1 MKNQIIELIKEH
13 NKLSYQ
19 EILNLLKCSNE
30 ELASVISQMEDKD
43 IFKRGKY
50 YSLIDGER
58 LVLGMIVIRNDHL
71 YLKTESSSYFVS
83 DEYFDLVFDKDIV
96 VAEINKNIYHDEVR
110 SNASILKVVKHSN
123 TEIVCKLS
131 KKTYRGKKVFI
142 VVDPNSNYEELYVS
156 PKDLKGAHIGDICVL
171 RIDYIKGEMNPFVL
185 KIIGHDSDIGS
196 DVLALI
202 AASKI
207 PYEFSEEVYDEVD
220 SVEEEVKEEELAN
233 RVDFTNDLVITIDG
247 ADSKDF
253 DDAVN
258 VVKLSNGNY
267 RLSVHI
273 ADVSHYV
280 KDSSALDKEAL
291 LRGNSVYLV
300 DRVIPMLPFKLSNGI
315 CSLNEGVIRL
325 VLSSIIEFDPNGKIL
340 NSQICSGYIKS
351 KRRMTYENV
360 NKMLEDNDESLIK
373 QYSDVYP
380 MLLLMKELS
389 ELIRSRR
396 EARGSLD
403 FDIKEMKI
411 CVDEKGKPIN
421 VVARE
426 RGIGEMLIEDF
437 MICANECVAE
447 TLFNMKYPC
456 CYRVHEEPNKEKL
469 TNLNHLLKG
478 VDLKIANIEKGVNP
492 KYLQSIMNKVKDT
505 PVGLSVNT
513 MLLRAMAKA
522 RYDSKPL
529 GHFGLAS
536 KYYCHFTSPIRRYS
550 DLQTH
555 RIINDLIINSKNFD
569 KNYIH
574 FNSIIDDVCEGC
586 SLTERK
592 ALELERMVND
602 MKAAEYMKDKI
613 GNIYNAVISSV
624 TSFGLFVML
633 ENTIEGLVH
642 VRNMPDYYTYD
653 ERNGTLI
660 AEYTKEV
667 YNIGD
672 RVKVRLIDAN
682 KEKRQIDFM
691 LVSKI
696 KKGR

>member
-1 MKNQIIELIKEH
+1 MKEKIIELIKEH
-13 NKLSYQ
+13 NKLSYH
-19 EILNLLKCSNE
+19 ELLSLLECSSE
-30 ELASVISQMEDKD
+30 DLALVVSQMEDID

-50 YSLIDGER
+50 YSLIDGEK
-58 LVLGMIVIRNDHL
+58 LVLGTIVIRNEHL
-71 YLKTESSSYFVS
+71 YLKTDKNSYFVS
-83 DEYFDLVFDKDIV
+83 DEYFDVVFDKDIV
-96 VAEINKNIYHDEVR
+96 VAEINKNIYRDEVR

-131 KKTYRGKKVFI
+131 KKVYRGKKVFT
-142 VVDPNSNYEELYVS
+142 VLDPNSNYEEIYVS
-156 PKDLKGAHIGDICVL
+156 PKDLKGAHIGDICILKLNYV
-171 RIDYIKGEMNPFVL
+171 KGEMNANVL
-185 KIIGHDSDIGS
+185 KIIGHDSDIGA

-207 PYEFSEEVYDEVD
+207 PYEFNDKVYDEVD
-220 SVEEEVKEEELAN
+220 SVSEEVNPNELAG
-233 RVDFTNDLVITIDG
+233 RVDFTDDLVITIDG
-247 ADSKDF
+247 TDSKDF

-258 VVKLSNGNY
+258 LVRLENGNY
-267 RLSVHI
+267 RLGVHI

-280 KDSSALDKEAL
+280 KEGSSLDVEAL
-291 LRGNSVYLV
+291 SRGNSVYLV

-325 VLSSIIEFDPNGKIL
+325 VLSSIIEFDPKGNVL

-351 KRRMTYENV
+351 KRRMTYEDV
-360 NKMLEDNDESLIK
+360 NKMLEDNNEALIK
-373 QYSDVYP
+373 KYSDVYP
-380 MLLLMKELS
+380 MLCLMKELS
-389 ELIRSRR
+389 TLIRGHR
-396 EARGSLD
+396 EDRGSLD

-426 RGIGEMLIEDF
+426 RGIAEMLIEDF
-437 MICANECVAE
+437 MISANECVAE

-469 TNLNHLLKG
+469 NNLNHLLKG
-478 VDLKIANIEKGVNP
+478 VDLKINNIDKGINP
-492 KYLQSIMNKVKDT
+492 KQLQGIMNKVKDT
-505 PVGLSVNT
+505 SVGLSVNT

-550 DLQTH
+550 DLETH
-555 RIINDLIINSKNFD
+555 RVINDLIINSNNFEN
-569 KNYIH
+569 KYIH
-574 FNSIIDDVCEGC
+574 HNSVIDDICEQC

-633 ENTIEGLVH
+633 ENTIEGLIH
-642 VRNMPDYYTYD
+642 VRNMPDFYYYD
-653 ERNGTLI
+653 ERNGSLI

-691 LVSKI
+691 LVSKF

>member
-1 MKNQIIELIKEH
+1 MKNKIIELIKEH

-19 EILNLLKCSNE
+19 EILNLLKCSTE
-30 ELASVISQMEDKD
+30 ELATIINQMEDQQ

-50 YSLIDGER
+50 YSLIDGEK

-71 YLKTESSSYFVS
+71 YLKTDKESFFVS
-83 DEYFDLVFDKDIV
+83 DDYFDVVFDKDIV
-96 VAEINKNIYHDEVR
+96 IAEINKNLYRDEVR
-110 SNASILKVVKHSN
+110 SNAAILKVVKHSN

-131 KKTYRGKKVFI
+131 KKVYRAKKVFT
-142 VVDPNSNYEELYVS
+142 VLDPNSNYEEIMVS
-156 PKDLKGAHIGDICVL
+156 PKDLKGAHIGDICIL
-171 RIDYIKGEMNPFVL
+171 KIDYYKSEMNARVL

-196 DVLALI
+196 DILALI

-207 PYEFSEEVYDEVD
+207 PYEFNEGIYDEIDSISEEVLPA
-220 SVEEEVKEEELAN
+220 ELEG

-247 ADSKDF
+247 VDSKDF
-253 DDAVN
+253 DDAVSL
-258 VVKLSNGNY
+258 VKLPNGNY
-267 RLSVHI
+267 KLSVHI

-280 KDSSALDKEAL
+280 KKGSLLDQEAL
-291 LRGNSVYLV
+291 CRGNSVYLV

-325 VLSSIIEFDPNGKIL
+325 VLSSIIEFDQNGKVI

-351 KRRMTYENV
+351 KKRMTYEDV
-360 NKMLEDNDESLIK
+360 NRMLEDCDENLIK
-373 QYSDVYP
+373 KYSDIYP
-380 MLLLMKELS
+380 MLCLMKELS
-389 ELIRSRR
+389 GLIRNKR
-396 EARGSLD
+396 EAKGSLD
-403 FDIKEMKI
+403 FDIKEMMI
-411 CVDEKGKPIN
+411 CVDEKGRPIN
-421 VVARE
+421 VLARE

-437 MICANECVAE
+437 MISANECIAE

-469 TNLNHLLKG
+469 NNLNHLLKA
-478 VDLKIANIEKGVNP
+478 VDIKIANIDKGISP
-492 KYLQSIMNKVKDT
+492 KYLQGIMNKVKDT
-505 PVGLSVNT
+505 SVGLSVNT

-522 RYDSKPL
+522 KYDSKPL

-550 DLQTH
+550 DLETH
-555 RIINDLIINSKNFD
+555 RIINDLIINSNDFENK
-569 KNYIH
+569 YIYH
-574 FNSIIDDVCEGC
+574 NSVIDDICEQC

-633 ENTIEGLVH
+633 ENTIEGLIH
-642 VRNMPDYYTYD
+642 VRNMPDFYFYD
-653 ERNGTLI
+653 ERNGSLI

-696 KKGR
+696 KNGR